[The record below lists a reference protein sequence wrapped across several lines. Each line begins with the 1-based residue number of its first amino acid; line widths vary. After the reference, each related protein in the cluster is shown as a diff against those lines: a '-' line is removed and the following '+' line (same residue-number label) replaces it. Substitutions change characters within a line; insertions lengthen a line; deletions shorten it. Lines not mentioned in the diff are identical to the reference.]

1 MASVIRTCKVCGK
14 KYEYCFTNRPSGLF
28 RWQDVACSPECGT
41 EYFRQI
47 AISRGELVED
57 EPSKA
62 APVAEQ
68 PATEVETPKRKT
80 TKQRKKKTED
90 QA

>member
-1 MASVIRTCKVCGK
+1 MATVIKTCKVCGK
-14 KYEYCFTNRPSGLF
+14 EYEYCYTNRPSGLY

-47 AISRGELVED
+47 AISRGELVE

-62 APVAEQ
+62 ESVEVQ
-68 PATEVETPKRKT
+68 PATDVETPKKKT
-80 TKQRKKKTED
+80 TKQRKKKTEE
-90 QA
+90 